1 VALGLLALYLGLF
14 EVWPVLG
21 VIGGAFA
28 GSHGLTLANLATSV
42 SSEYQSA
49 FGLSFTVAAISA
61 VTSAIIGLPIAWYLG
76 RERGQTILSRTV
88 ESYSAI
94 SANFAGVPL
103 AFAFAVTLGPEG
115 LFTNLLAQWLH
126 VQLYNMGFN
135 LVGPAGLVVVYSD
148 FQVPLFVLL
157 LTPAM
162 RNLRAEWAEAHATL
176 GGSPLDYLRYVLV
189 PVLAP
194 TVLGVLTLLFANA
207 FGAYV
212 TAYALT
218 TGNLNLVPLLIG
230 DLVNGNVTINVAL
243 GDALTLDMVVVLI
256 LAVVVYRVATRRSQ
270 AWLR

>member
-1 VALGLLALYLGLF
+1 MGLLALYLGLF
-14 EVWPVLG
+14 ELWPILG
-21 VIGGAFA
+21 VAGGAFA
-28 GSHGLTLANLATSV
+28 GGHGVALDNLRASLGP
-42 SSEYQSA
+42 EYRSA
-49 FGLSFTVAAISA
+49 FGLSFTVAAVSA
-61 VTSAIIGLPIAWYLG
+61 LTSAAIGLPVAWYLG
-76 RERGQTILSRTV
+76 QEGAETPLGRAV

-115 LFTNLLAQWLH
+115 LFTTLLAQALH

-135 LVGPAGLVVVYSD
+135 LVGPVGLVVVYAD

-157 LTPAM
+157 LTPAI

-176 GGSPLDYLRYVLV
+176 GGSGWTYVRYVLA

-194 TVLGVLTLLFANA
+194 TLVGVLTLLFANA

-230 DLVNGNVTINVAL
+230 DLINGNVTINVGL

-256 LAVVVYRVATRRSQ
+256 LAVVVYRFAIRRSQ